1 MPRKKVLSKA
11 KKPVR
16 SKSSKGGAG
25 AYCLVFFGL
34 GIIVVIGVV
43 VGYLFLSKPYTPNI
57 LSSSQISNLVSKSAV
72 IIPDMNIRVPL
83 QNGNGSF
90 VVDDATGAVSVSEPF
105 FSVRTGESYDV
116 YSVMTVNS
124 GGSGEFVSVAQFKV
138 IDGNAGYADAYPIG
152 DRVVVTGITGPI
164 QSDNGDYELTV
175 NYLDRAADAPMSD
188 APTVSKNINIAV
200 LNSKFV
206 SN

>member
-1 MPRKKVLSKA
+1 MPRKKSA
-11 KKPVR
+11 KKGK
-16 SKSSKGGAG
+16 KSAQYKYSRGGAG
-25 AYCLVFFGL
+25 AYSLVFFGL

-57 LSSSQISNLVSKSAV
+57 LTSSQISSLVNSSAV
-72 IIPDMNIRVPL
+72 IIPDIEIRVPL
-83 QNGNGSF
+83 QNGNGGF
-90 VVDDATGAVSVSEPF
+90 KMDTATGAVSISKPY
-105 FSVRTGESYDV
+105 FSIRTGDSYDV
-116 YSVMTVNS
+116 YAVMTVNT
-124 GGSGEFVSVAQFKV
+124 GGSGEFVSIAQFKV
-138 IDGNAGYADAYPIG
+138 TDGKAVYVDAYPIE
-152 DRVVVTGITGPI
+152 DRIKVTEINGPI
-164 QSDNGDYELTV
+164 QSENGDYELTV